1 MASLYAGL
9 FSPKGGSNPATCQFG
24 PVLGGFVGSI
34 LTRLKCRQSVEARH
48 ICRHLF
54 SSHLAVFASIF
65 GTVAI
70 TRAGSRQTLGPEAM
84 VRLRK
89 PRTRCLAHPCMR
101 MLIDAIAI
109 AD

>member
-9 FSPKGGSNPATCQFG
+9 FSPRGGSNPATCQFG
-24 PVLGGFVGSI
+24 PVPGGFVGSI

-48 ICRHLF
+48 IWRHLF

-70 TRAGSRQTLGPEAM
+70 TRAGSRQTLGA
-84 VRLRK
+84 RGRN
-89 PRTRCLAHPCMR
+89 PRTRCLPDPCTR
-101 MLIDAIAI
+101 RLID
-109 AD
+109 